1 MADGGYSTTG
11 EISHM
16 DIESDKGK
24 KGGQKLENPQIGRN
38 LEAYVDDMVI
48 KSNDEKML
56 LAGVAKT
63 FDGLRRI
70 NMKLNMKK
78 CSFGVEEG
86 KFLGYMVTFKGIQAN
101 QKKTKAIADMQSPQ
115 TLKEMKSLSGKLA
128 ALNRFLA
135 WSAERSLPFFD
146 TLKIITKENKDEY
159 QTLDESERNYAPL
172 EKLALSLLH
181 MSRRLRRAKEKD
193 TTKKWTL
200 FTNGASNSKGSGAG
214 LVLISPSGIE
224 FTYAL
229 RLNFTST
236 NNEAEYKALLAR
248 LRLAAKMQ
256 VQAIDVKNEARAL
269 RMKINQYVM
278 EGGIPFK
285 KGYLVPMMRCVG
297 PLQANYVIR
306 EIQIGAC
313 GMNYGTRSVVAN
325 IIRQGY
331 YWPTMHRDARNE
343 IQKCDSCQIQPV
355 PKLPKNLMTSI
366 MDLWPFY
373 QWGIDILG
381 PLSESAEKVKFVILA
396 IDYFTKWIE
405 AKPLERIIGK
415 EGKNFL

>member
-1 MADGGYSTTG
+1 M
-11 EISHM
+11 
-16 DIESDKGK
+16 
-24 KGGQKLENPQIGRN
+24 
-38 LEAYVDDMVI
+38 LEAPV
-48 KSNDEKML
+48 
-56 LAGVAKT
+56 G
-63 FDGLRRI
+63 
-70 NMKLNMKK
+70 
-78 CSFGVEEG
+78 
-86 KFLGYMVTFKGIQAN
+86 
-101 QKKTKAIADMQSPQ
+101 TKPEVFYHTPI
-115 TLKEMKSLSGKLA
+115 
-128 ALNRFLA
+128 
-135 WSAERSLPFFD
+135 
-146 TLKIITKENKDEY
+146 
-159 QTLDESERNYAPL
+159 
-172 EKLALSLLH
+172 
-181 MSRRLRRAKEKD
+181 RAKEKD

-200 FTNGASNSKGSGAG
+200 FTDGASNSKGSGAG

-236 NNEAEYKALLAR
+236 NNEAEYKALLAG

-256 VQAIDVKNEARAL
+256 VQAIDVKVDPKFIPSQINGSYVASNTSMINKFATVAFDHLIKVVLVEILAERLTDRTEIGGFVEEEEAL

-381 PLSESAEKVKFVILA
+381 PLSESAEKDALPQNMMIKEDENEDELRLNIKLLQERREAAAIQEARYKAKMEQYYNQRVKLTAFRPDEYV
-396 IDYFTKWIE
+396 F
-405 AKPLERIIGK
+405 
-415 EGKNFL
+415 